1 MLSSLAYASPAETLP
16 AQGES
21 VPALQ
26 VNEPLTT
33 GLELEKL
40 QAVSYLRDA
49 TGEDDLEAV
58 ISKDKAGQF
67 TAMPPNWVA
76 GYTADAIWMKFTLA
90 FPSHGIAPYWLE
102 ISPAILDDIQLYV
115 PTGVEQ
121 YQLQRLGDH
130 QPASARPITHR
141 NFVFPL
147 HPQLDDQPHTF
158 YVRVKST
165 GVINFHATLW
175 QPGAFIA
182 QHSRP
187 DSLIGAYY
195 GIRLFLAMFAIIL
208 WVWLR
213 HQIFFWYAFYQCVV
227 CSVQAYFAGTAQIM
241 WPMEPLLADAIQK
254 SLNFLYT
261 ATALWFYAALFDLK
275 SHYPRTL
282 RVIHGLASI
291 NIVLFLAV
299 VTRLMPYPATW
310 VNLLYLGGM
319 LLLLG
324 ISIRILRD
332 RRYGN
337 VLFIAS
343 LWVNGMP
350 ILPAILKNLGVPWAP
365 SITIMDNLILWPL
378 ISLVLVTLG
387 MVKFAKNEAEK
398 KLLAKDLALRNS
410 QESERI
416 LDQRVSERTQQL
428 EQSNHRL
435 KLEIA
440 ERETL
445 HHQLQ
450 GALTRKRELM
460 AAQRQFFAMASHEF
474 RTPLAIIDATAQRL
488 ALSHELEAEKAA
500 AEKVSESENA
510 STTLNA
516 MSKIR
521 RATLR
526 MSRMIDNFLNMD
538 KLELVNVPDAITLEL
553 IDLRQLILA
562 NAEHYRSLTNHSINL
577 DLPDSAVMVL
587 CDPYMINLVISNLID
602 NAIKYSTMG
611 TALEI
616 ALSEV
621 KGQAQIQVRDAGSG
635 IAADQLEKIFEKYFR
650 GSDNKQIQGTGLG
663 LHVSRKI
670 AESHDGSLTV
680 SSEVGIGSTF
690 VFSLPISESG

>member
-1 MLSSLAYASPAETLP
+1 M
-16 AQGES
+16 
-21 VPALQ
+21 
-26 VNEPLTT
+26 
-33 GLELEKL
+33 
-40 QAVSYLRDA
+40 
-49 TGEDDLEAV
+49 
-58 ISKDKAGQF
+58 
-67 TAMPPNWVA
+67 
-76 GYTADAIWMKFTLA
+76 
-90 FPSHGIAPYWLE
+90 
-102 ISPAILDDIQLYV
+102 
-115 PTGVEQ
+115 
-121 YQLQRLGDH
+121 
-130 QPASARPITHR
+130 
-141 NFVFPL
+141 
-147 HPQLDDQPHTF
+147 
-158 YVRVKST
+158 
-165 GVINFHATLW
+165 
-175 QPGAFIA
+175 
-182 QHSRP
+182 
-187 DSLIGAYY
+187 
-195 GIRLFLAMFAIIL
+195 
-208 WVWLR
+208 
-213 HQIFFWYAFYQCVV
+213 
-227 CSVQAYFAGTAQIM
+227 
-241 WPMEPLLADAIQK
+241 
-254 SLNFLYT
+254 
-261 ATALWFYAALFDLK
+261 
-275 SHYPRTL
+275 
-282 RVIHGLASI
+282 IHVLASI

-488 ALSHELEAEKAA
+488 ALSHELEAEQAARSEQA
-500 AEKVSESENA
+500 AEKLAESENA

-577 DLPDSAVMVL
+577 DLPDNAVMVL

-680 SSEVGIGSTF
+680 SSEVGIGSTL
-690 VFSLPISESG
+690 VFSLPLSESG